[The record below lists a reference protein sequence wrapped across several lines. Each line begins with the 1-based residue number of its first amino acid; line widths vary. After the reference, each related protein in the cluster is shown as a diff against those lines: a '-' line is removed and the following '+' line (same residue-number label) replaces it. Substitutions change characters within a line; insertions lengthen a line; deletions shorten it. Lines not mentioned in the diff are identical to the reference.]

1 VVHHRHPRDGNSD
14 SRAQDVPVTTAIVA
28 HGLHPNG
35 RGLLAE
41 AVRNWTWEPVT
52 IGLVLLS
59 AVLYALGLL
68 QLWRRAGVDRG
79 IRVWEAAAFA
89 AGLLSIGA
97 ALLSPLAWLSTIL
110 FSAHMTQHEI
120 LMLVSAPMLVFGR
133 PLQAFLWAFRPARRE
148 QIARLTQR
156 SSIAATWHA
165 LTDPAAVFLLH
176 AAALWIWH
184 IPPLYDA
191 AIANEAVHAGQHA
204 SFLITAA
211 LFWWGMV
218 HGRYGRI
225 SYGVGVLY
233 VFLTALHSSV
243 LGALLTVAPNV
254 WYPPYV
260 RTGAEW
266 RVDALQDQ
274 QLAGLLMWVPSGV
287 IFIVFGLALLAAWL
301 GESERRA
308 RLGSVPQP

>member
-1 VVHHRHPRDGNSD
+1 V
-14 SRAQDVPVTTAIVA
+14 TAILA
-28 HGLHPNG
+28 HGIHPAG
-35 RGLLAE
+35 RGLISE
-41 AVRNWTWEPVT
+41 ALRNWTWEPVT
-52 IGLVLLS
+52 IGLLLMS
-59 AVLYALGLL
+59 AALYALGLL
-68 QLWRRAGVDRG
+68 RLWRRAGVDKG

-89 AGLLSIGA
+89 VGLISIGA

-110 FSAHMTQHEI
+110 FSAHMTQHEV
-120 LMLVSAPMLVFGR
+120 LMLVAAPLLVFGR
-133 PLQAFLWAFRPARRE
+133 PLQGFLWAFACEARGE
-148 QIARLTQR
+148 IARWTQR
-156 SSIAATWHA
+156 SSVSAAWRASTN
-165 LTDPAAVFLLH
+165 PAVVFVLH

-191 AIANEAVHAGQHA
+191 ALASEAVHAGQHA

-243 LGALLTVAPNV
+243 LGALLTIAPHV
-254 WYPPYV
+254 WYPPYLW
-260 RTGAEW
+260 TAAEW

-274 QLAGLLMWVPSGV
+274 QLAGLLMWVPSGI
-287 IFIVFGLALLAAWL
+287 IFIVFGLALLAGWL